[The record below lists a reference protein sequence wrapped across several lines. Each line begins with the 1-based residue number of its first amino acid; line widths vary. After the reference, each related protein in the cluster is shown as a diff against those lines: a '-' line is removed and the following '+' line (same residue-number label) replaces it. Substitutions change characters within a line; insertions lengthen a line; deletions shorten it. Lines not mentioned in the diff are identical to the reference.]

1 MVQEGSGA
9 MCRMPPAASKGSAAK
24 EVSQGPMLR
33 AGMLVEFQK
42 EERAVLGLVL
52 EADGKKNWWIADQ
65 VHTSGR
71 HAHSSGR
78 PGA

>member
-1 MVQEGSGA
+1 
-9 MCRMPPAASKGSAAK
+9 
-24 EVSQGPMLR
+24 
-33 AGMLVEFQK
+33 
-42 EERAVLGLVL
+42 VL